1 MIEFVHES
9 DYSSEHHCEVHERE
23 TNQKPRVASDFCNH
37 ATNRLGYF
45 QYTLNMHTAHA
56 RAKNRLGPPLTSK
69 SGFYTQVLVG
79 RFTIIHL
86 RRS

>member
-9 DYSSEHHCEVHERE
+9 DYSSEHHCQVHERE

-37 ATNRLGYF
+37 ATNRLG
-45 QYTLNMHTAHA
+45 LVSVHIKHVHA

-69 SGFYTQVLVG
+69 TGFYTQVLVG